1 MNILDSLA
9 EYSTLLSRVDNHASH
24 LVSIAV
30 LKAISKLLQGPC
42 KANQEYFVMNTEILV
57 TLNRF
62 MRIIR
67 PQSKV
72 HEQEES
78 ETLNDLL
85 HNLVDVLRMVSEGQ
99 PNNSQVFERV
109 MTIVELNVLNVIVLP
124 TIDISEEN
132 SLVSI
137 NAEFTDF
144 ELTDIQATY
153 LVFLK
158 GLKQSRGILSSIA
171 EHKLMTDVQCIE
183 VQYQDQIH
191 NLCFPVPIITKF
203 INPSSHEKFM
213 SELDVS
219 SQETK
224 LLEFTKSIKQLHR
237 EAAHSQSLSSLG
249 FSNLWSIKTKLTWLM
264 FANAVIMN
272 CLILTYYGT
281 IDDNGD
287 TNYAASHHRALA
299 GAAPTDDFAPVKG
312 QIALATDLF
321 MEDDVQT
328 IIKTLNIVQVVLISI
343 TIFIIFIVRIPVT
356 YETFLEKNMSKLEA
370 ILNTMSDPIPVWYCF
385 YLVICIISLV
395 YNYLFVSILLLD
407 FVVLDSTT
415 KDVLY
420 AIQAPFRQLVATLII
435 ILIIINIFSGVIFVA
450 FRPDIKYL
458 EVNNMW
464 DTFKM
469 AISYGIRGEYGV
481 SHEMNLTLGNR
492 LILDMVFYF
501 IVLAILRHIFFAI
514 IVDTFGKLRELKFE
528 RETQMNNCCFI
539 CGVERHDFD
548 KQTSAGK
555 QVNFNNHRTVT
566 HSVDNY
572 IHFIM
577 HVWDQSS
584 DKDNSIESYVRSC
597 LLHGDI
603 SWFPIGV
610 VTEFFQSVIS
620 DKVIDLQPS
629 EHQQGSQSNQPGLHL
644 PHSHTLP

>member
-1 MNILDSLA
+1 MS
-9 EYSTLLSRVDNHASH
+9 V
-24 LVSIAV
+24 AV
-30 LKAISKLLQGPC
+30 LKTISKLLQGPC
-42 KANQEYFVMNTEILV
+42 RANQEYFVMNTEILV

-62 MRIIR
+62 MRVIR
-67 PQSKV
+67 PQSKM
-72 HEQEES
+72 HEENES
-78 ETLNDLL
+78 EALNDLL

-99 PNNSQVFERV
+99 ASSSQIFERV

-124 TIDISEEN
+124 TIDVSEEN

-137 NAEFTDF
+137 DAEYTDF
-144 ELTDIQATY
+144 ELTDIQANY

-171 EHKLMTDVQCIE
+171 EHKLMTDIQCIE
-183 VQYQDQIH
+183 VQYKEQIH
-191 NLCFPVPIITKF
+191 NLCFAVPLITKF
-203 INPSSHEKFM
+203 INPSSHDKFM

-237 EAAHSQSLSSLG
+237 EAAHSQSLSLLG

-272 CLILTYYGT
+272 CLNLTYYGT
-281 IDDNGD
+281 IDSEGV
-287 TNYAASHHRALA
+287 THFAADYHRALA
-299 GAAPTDDFAPVKG
+299 GGGTDDFKPVDG
-312 QIALATDLF
+312 DSEYAQDLY
-321 MEDDVQT
+321 MQSDVHT
-328 IIKTLNIVQVVLISI
+328 VIKTLNIVQMALISV

-356 YETFLEKNMSKLEA
+356 YETCLEKSLSKIEA

-385 YLVICIISLV
+385 YLVVCIVALV
-395 YNYLFVSILLLD
+395 YNRLFVSILLLD

-420 AIQAPFRQLVATLII
+420 AVQAPFRQLVATLII
-435 ILIIINIFSGVIFVA
+435 ILIIINIFSGIIFVA
-450 FRPDIKYL
+450 FRQDIKYL
-458 EVNNMW
+458 QVRDMW

-492 LILDMVFYF
+492 LILDMAFYF

-566 HSVDNY
+566 HSVENY
-572 IHFIM
+572 INFIM
-577 HVWDQSS
+577 HVWDQTS

-597 LLHGDI
+597 LALGDI

-610 VTEFFQSVIS
+610 VTEFMHSSGTDKIVYDLNAENTVVQSHHNGTYPLTYS
-620 DKVIDLQPS
+620 L
-629 EHQQGSQSNQPGLHL
+629 LL
-644 PHSHTLP
+644 THSLTYLLTHSLL

>member
-1 MNILDSLA
+1 M
-9 EYSTLLSRVDNHASH
+9 
-24 LVSIAV
+24 
-30 LKAISKLLQGPC
+30 
-42 KANQEYFVMNTEILV
+42 
-57 TLNRF
+57 NRF

-72 HEQEES
+72 HEEQES

-99 PNNSQVFERV
+99 PKNSQVFERV

-191 NLCFPVPIITKF
+191 NLCFPVPTITKF

-213 SELDVS
+213 TDLDVT

-249 FSNLWSIKTKLTWLM
+249 FSNLWSIKTKLTWFM
-264 FANAVIMN
+264 FVNAVIMN

-281 IDDNGD
+281 IDSKGE
-287 TNYAASHHRALA
+287 TNYAAQLHRGLA
-299 GAAPTDDFAPVKG
+299 VAPSDDFSPVPGKIE
-312 QIALATDLF
+312 IANDLF
-321 MEDDVQT
+321 MEDNVQT
-328 IIKTLNIVQVVLISI
+328 IIGTLNIIQVVLISI

-356 YETFLEKNMSKLEA
+356 YETYLEKNLSKLEA
-370 ILNTMSDPIPVWYCF
+370 VLNTMSDPIPVWYCF
-385 YLVICIISLV
+385 YLVICLISLV

-415 KDVLY
+415 QDVLY

-450 FRPDIKYL
+450 FRPDIVYL
-458 EVNNMW
+458 EVHNMW

-555 QVNFNNHRTVT
+555 QVNFNSHRTVT

-572 IHFIM
+572 INFIM
-577 HVWDQSS
+577 HIWDQSS
-584 DKDNSIESYVRSC
+584 DNDNSIESYVRTC
-597 LLHGDI
+597 LQHGDI

-610 VTEFFQSVIS
+610 VTEFFQSVIT
-620 DKVIDLQPS
+620 DKVVD
-629 EHQQGSQSNQPGLHL
+629 SQSSENQRGNHNNQ
-644 PHSHTLP
+644 TGFTY